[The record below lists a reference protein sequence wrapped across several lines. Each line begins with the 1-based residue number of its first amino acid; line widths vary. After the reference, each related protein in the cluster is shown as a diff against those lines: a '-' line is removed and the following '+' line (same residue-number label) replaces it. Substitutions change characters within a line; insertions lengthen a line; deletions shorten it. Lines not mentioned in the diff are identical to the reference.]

1 MAGLRRRQQGRIKA
15 LDAAGIVN
23 RTAGLAH
30 VRVGGNVADYIELPL
45 GIATT
50 EPHTVKEDYWAT
62 AERYW

>member
-1 MAGLRRRQQGRIKA
+1 MAGLRGRQQGRIKS
-15 LDAAGIVN
+15 LDDAD
-23 RTAGLAH
+23 
-30 VRVGGNVADYIELPL
+30 VRVSGNVADYIELPL